1 MKINCSRSD
10 LMSAVN
16 IAMRAVPAKSNMP
29 ILESLL
35 ISAQDSI
42 TITSNDNEMG
52 IQTVVE
58 GTVSEPGKTAVEA
71 RLFSEIVRKLPD
83 NEVFIETDRNYR
95 IKIVCEDSVF
105 QLSANDPDEFPELP
119 ETKEGG
125 SITISEFT
133 LKEMIRQTI
142 FSIAANDA
150 NALMKGELLSVSGDD
165 IKFTALD
172 SHRIAIRNEK
182 LSNSYDRAE
191 VIIPGK
197 TLNEISRILDG
208 NAESMVTVE
217 FDQRLVKFILNG
229 TIVISRLIDGEFFN
243 VERMVSSDYST
254 MITINKNDLINTLDR
269 AITLTREGE
278 RKPVILEINDN
289 YMNIEITSS
298 IGSMNDRLPVVK
310 EGNDLVIGFNPKYI
324 MDALRVID
332 DEEVSLF
339 FMNRNSPCFIR
350 NDEMEY
356 VYIILPVNINR

>member
-10 LMSAVN
+10 LLASVN
-16 IAMRAVPAKSNMP
+16 IAMRAVPSKSNMP

-35 ISAQDSI
+35 ITAQDDI

-52 IQTVVE
+52 IQTIVE
-58 GTVSEPGKTAVEA
+58 GSVLEPGKTAVEA

-83 NEVFIETDRNYR
+83 NEITMETEGGSRLK
-95 IKIVCEDSVF
+95 IKCEDSVF
-105 QLSANDPDEFPELP
+105 QLSTNNPDEFPELP
-119 ETKEGG
+119 DTGENGH
-125 SITISEFT
+125 ITISEFT

-150 NALMKGELLSVSGDD
+150 NALMKGELLTISGDD

-182 LSNSYDRAE
+182 LSESYDHAE

-197 TLNEISRILDG
+197 TLNEISRILEG
-208 NAESMVTVE
+208 NAENSVE
-217 FDQRLVKFILNG
+217 IVFDYRLIKFLLNG

-243 VERMVSSDYST
+243 VSRMVSSDYST
-254 MITINKNDLINTLDR
+254 MVTINKNDLINTLDR
-269 AITLTREGE
+269 AVTLTREGE
-278 RKPVILEINDN
+278 RKPVVMEINDD
-289 YMNIEITSS
+289 YMNLDITSS
-298 IGSMNDRLPVVK
+298 IGSMNDRLPIVK
-310 EGNDLVIGFNPKYI
+310 EGNNLVIGFNPKFI

-332 DEEVSLF
+332 DEDVTLYF
-339 FMNRNSPCFIR
+339 VNRNSPCFIR
-350 NDEMEY
+350 DNEMQY